1 LKLIEALKK
10 NKELQIKAEDL
21 RGKVAKYCADQSH
34 ETAVYGD
41 RQKEQIKEWIQA
53 HHDVLQEIAK
63 LRVAVQRTN
72 IATQV
77 TIELGG
83 LQVTKS
89 IAEWIH
95 RRKDLASSELAMWMG
110 ISDRG
115 LKEGTIKTSTGELQ
129 EIKIRRYYDPKERD
143 NNVELYRTEAGIIDR
158 VLETIN
164 AVTDVVV

>member
-1 LKLIEALKK
+1 MKLIEGLKK
-10 NKELQIKAEDL
+10 CKELTIKAEDL

-41 RQKEQIKEWIQA
+41 HQKEQIKEWIQA

-63 LRVAVQRTN
+63 LRIAVQRTN
-72 IATQV
+72 LSILV

-83 LQVTKS
+83 VQVTKS

-95 RRKDLASSELAMWMG
+95 RRKDLAASELSMWMG

-143 NNVELYRTEAGIIDR
+143 NNVELYRTEAGVIDR
-158 VLETIN
+158 TLETVN
-164 AVTDVVV
+164 AVTDVVA